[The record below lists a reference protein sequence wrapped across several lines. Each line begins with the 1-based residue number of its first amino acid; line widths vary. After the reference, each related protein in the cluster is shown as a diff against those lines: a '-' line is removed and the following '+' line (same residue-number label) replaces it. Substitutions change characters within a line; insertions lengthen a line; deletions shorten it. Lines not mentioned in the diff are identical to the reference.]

1 MKKSINLINS
11 KNISKSIQSLK
22 FVNGLIPAVIQDHK
36 KKDVLMVAYM
46 NKESLQKTL
55 ETGETYFYS
64 RSRKRLWH
72 KVETSGHIQK
82 VKAVHA
88 DCDGDTLLVEVEQV
102 AAACHTGNRSCFFTE
117 MPVAETL
124 YETVLERKKTPSSA
138 SYTSSLFKGGI
149 DLILKK
155 VGEEAGEFMIS
166 AKNKKKSAIIHE
178 TADLLYHLLVTLCYH
193 NITLDQIESELTK
206 RTGQSGIAEK
216 QSRRK

>member
-72 KVETSGHIQK
+72 KGETSGHIQK

-102 AAACHTGNRSCFFTE
+102 AAACHTGNRSCFFTA
-117 MPVAETL
+117 MPVAKTL

>member
-1 MKKSINLINS
+1 M
-11 KNISKSIQSLK
+11 
-22 FVNGLIPAVIQDHK
+22 QDHK

-72 KVETSGHIQK
+72 KGETSGHIQK

-102 AAACHTGNRSCFFTE
+102 AAACHTGNRSCFFTA
-117 MPVAETL
+117 MPVAKTL